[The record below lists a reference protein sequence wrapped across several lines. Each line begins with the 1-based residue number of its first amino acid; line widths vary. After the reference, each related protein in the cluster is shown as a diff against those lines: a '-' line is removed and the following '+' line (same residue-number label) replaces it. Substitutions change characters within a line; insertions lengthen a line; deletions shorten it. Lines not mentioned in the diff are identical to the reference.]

1 MVFPDVPAEQ
11 EAVVLQDVGQGERLR
26 DGGGLRA
33 GQDPVGARSSQQRA
47 DGQAQLVQQARR
59 GDLGQQARTP
69 LGEHP
74 PVAALGQRG
83 HGRLQVHGFLSGHDD
98 VGPLF
103 EGGAAVR
110 RGLRGGDDDRASR
123 RRGHV
128 DDRAGLLEVKPR
140 GDHRDRRS
148 RSPA

>member
-1 MVFPDVPAEQ
+1 MIFSGVPAEQ
-11 EAVVLQDVGQGERLR
+11 EAVVLQDVSQGERLR
-26 DGGGLRA
+26 GGGGLLA
-33 GQDPVGARSSQQRA
+33 GQDPVRARAGQQRA

-74 PVAALGQRG
+74 PVAALGQRAD
-83 HGRLQVHGFLSGHDD
+83 GRLQVHGFLSGHDD

-103 EGGAAVR
+103 QGGAAVG

-128 DDRAGLLEVKPR
+128 DDRAGRLEVEPR
-140 GDHRDRRS
+140 GDHRDRWGRG
-148 RSPA
+148 PA